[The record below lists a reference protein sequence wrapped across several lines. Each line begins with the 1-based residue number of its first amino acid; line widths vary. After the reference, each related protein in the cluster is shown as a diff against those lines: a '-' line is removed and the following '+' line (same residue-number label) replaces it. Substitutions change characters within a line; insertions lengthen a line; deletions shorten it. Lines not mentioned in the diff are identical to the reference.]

1 MNSIKIF
8 HNHSYDKSSACVKA
22 EQMLEDL
29 ASDYGLSIDSTGDG
43 VISFSGSGI
52 TGKVTI
58 DHNEIHISAKLS
70 FLMIAMKPVI
80 SSEIEKKLNEKF
92 D

>member
-8 HNHSYDKSSACVKA
+8 HNHSYDKNTACDKA

-29 ASDYGLSIDSTGDG
+29 ASNYGLSIESNGDG
-43 VISFSGSGI
+43 AISFSGSGI
-52 TGKVTI
+52 TGTVTI
-58 DHNEIHISAKLS
+58 DHNEIHISVKLS

-80 SSEIEKKLNEKF
+80 SNEIENKLNETF
-92 D
+92 V